1 MLLSAGACRICGRCL
16 PRLLSPLL
24 LPHPF
29 HPLLLQLLLI
39 HSPAPA
45 FSPTCCCTP
54 TRRWRVKLILPLFA
68 ALPLLVAYS
77 GGTGIA
83 LPKPLVSLLGLSSSY
98 LELGLLYKVWGGGCG
113 ERL

>member
-1 MLLSAGACRICGRCL
+1 MLVHVEFAGDASCGSFHRFCFLTFFTRCCFSTC
-16 PRLLSPLL
+16 P
-24 LPHPF
+24 
-29 HPLLLQLLLI
+29 LLLI

-45 FSPTCCCTP
+45 FSPTRCCTP
-54 TRRWRVKLILPLFA
+54 THRWRVKLILPLFA

-83 LPKPLVSLLGLSSSY
+83 LPKPLLSLLGLSSSY